1 MLQRTEVC
9 SALLPPRPAF
19 PPARRAGRGLDVYEA
34 VSAGA
39 AASRRRLGEPLAR
52 FEHPLPL
59 QVATPLPLTSTFAFS
74 QVFFDAGPPH
84 FTWSECPALTSNFAS
99 VHAFFSLQ
107 WAYAAGFWTII
118 VAGTIP
124 RTVLSDEATCE

>member
-1 MLQRTEVC
+1 MFGLV
-9 SALLPPRPAF
+9 ALKSRPAV
-19 PPARRAGRGLDVYEA
+19 PPASRAGRGLDVYES

-39 AASRRRLGEPLAR
+39 AASRRRLGYPLAR

-84 FTWSECPALTSNFAS
+84 FTWSDDEPASGL
-99 VHAFFSLQ
+99 
-107 WAYAAGFWTII
+107 
-118 VAGTIP
+118 
-124 RTVLSDEATCE
+124 